1 MGKWRGRAE
10 KDIMT
15 APALVGDAVSSP
27 FCLKVAVHA
36 VTGSDNQTAPHS
48 PAFGRVRSACAMPG
62 TRPNTVAMINGYF
75 FK

>member
-10 KDIMT
+10 EDIMT

-48 PAFGRVRSACAMPG
+48 PAFGRVRSA
-62 TRPNTVAMINGYF
+62 
-75 FK
+75 